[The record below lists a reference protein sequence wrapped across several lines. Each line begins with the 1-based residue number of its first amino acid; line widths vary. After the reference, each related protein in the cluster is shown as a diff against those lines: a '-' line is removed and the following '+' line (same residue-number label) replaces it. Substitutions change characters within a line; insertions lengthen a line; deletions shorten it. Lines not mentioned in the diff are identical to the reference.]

1 MTTRSR
7 EFRNTHTTMA
17 KLCNVAIKEVVKI
30 LSKTK
35 DPLVRLI
42 ALRKFKNG
50 YKLPRDTRR
59 ISREFIAL
67 GRIYAEKERSYGG
80 YTSPYKR
87 DKVQLSLGQS
97 AEIQNLLRNAILWV
111 YRFWSPTAMAKLLL
125 NGGGLKFMDL
135 HIREYALIR
144 NIGLIHRMKYR
155 EILRLFFT

>member
-80 YTSPYKR
+80 YRSPYKR

>member
-1 MTTRSR
+1 MATRSR
-7 EFRNTHTTMA
+7 EFRNTHMTMA
-17 KLCNVAIKEVVKI
+17 KLCGVAIKEVVKI

-35 DPLVRLI
+35 DPLVRVI

-59 ISREFIAL
+59 VSREFITL
-67 GRIYAEKERSYGG
+67 GRIYAEKEKTYGG
-80 YTSPYKR
+80 YRSPYKR
-87 DKVQLSLGQS
+87 DKVQLTLGQLS
-97 AEIQNLLRNAILWV
+97 EVQTLLRKAILWV

-144 NIGLIHRMKYR
+144 NTSLIHRMKYR
-155 EILRLFFT
+155 ELLRLFFT